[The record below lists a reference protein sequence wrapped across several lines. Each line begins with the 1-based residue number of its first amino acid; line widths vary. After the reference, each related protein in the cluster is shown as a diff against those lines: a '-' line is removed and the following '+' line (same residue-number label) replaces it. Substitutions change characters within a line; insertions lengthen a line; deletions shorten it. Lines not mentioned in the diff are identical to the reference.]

1 MLTVAVHP
9 EGIVLAVCFCYALS
23 GLSLAC
29 HSKHQPLCEC
39 KPSMPEACGSAAC
52 PNRPVWPAAS
62 VQCWPAMQGH
72 FLQLSGRD
80 DALSR
85 SLNSDYLA
93 QLYINPDTKCMDQSF
108 AAVVQRDEDLP
119 DEAKSMLVFKRGSVP
134 RRITHTSDSDMHACM
149 GRTSLCSMSASLCYM
164 QPMPVCP
171 CAALTS
177 SAGASCAFPRT
188 DCCSRPLHAQRKL
201 SHVCTG
207 LLLTCAHAPA
217 GTVRL
222 ASGAA
227 CWCPSW
233 TICSILQ
240 SRAFSPMR
248 PVSSPWPGSACSA
261 RPTAPSRRAGTSCRL
276 LGCHKAKTSPPRP
289 LRTADSSRVSHRRDL
304 PGCEFCIVTGSAW
317 FCLGMR
323 QRAHE
328 RCMAGQNFS
337 AGGLLS
343 K

>member
-39 KPSMPEACGSAAC
+39 KPSMPEACRSAAC

-171 CAALTS
+171 CAALI
-177 SAGASCAFPRT
+177 AAQHH
-188 DCCSRPLHAQRKL
+188 PLE
-201 SHVCTG
+201 
-207 LLLTCAHAPA
+207 
-217 GTVRL
+217 RL
-222 ASGAA
+222 ALS
-227 CWCPSW
+227 PHRL
-233 TICSILQ
+233 LQ
-240 SRAFSPMR
+240 QAF
-248 PVSSPWPGSACSA
+248 ACSA
-261 RPTAPSRRAGTSCRL
+261 QALTCLHRAAAEMCSCACRYGQARKRGRMLVPKLDYLQYIAVKGVFTYAAGQLSVAWKRLQRKTDSAKQAGRDKLQAAGLPQGKDEPS
-276 LGCHKAKTSPPRP
+276 KTSQ
-289 LRTADSSRVSHRRDL
+289 DSRQQ
-304 PGCEFCIVTGSAW
+304 PGKPSAW
-317 FCLGMR
+317 FGWL
-323 QRAHE
+323 
-328 RCMAGQNFS
+328 
-337 AGGLLS
+337 
-343 K
+343 